1 MANEELLQALLM
13 ISLYFLSFAFRFL
26 DGWWRR
32 NFHYPSTQGKIIII
46 ISPSH
51 DSIKVRNLF

>member
-32 NFHYPSTQGKIIII
+32 NFYYPSTQGKIIII
-46 ISPSH
+46 SLLAMTRL
-51 DSIKVRNLF
+51 K